1 MTWPL
6 YMDHHV
12 PGPVTSALRRR
23 GYDVLTAAEDQAE
36 ERDVEILLARA
47 TQQGRVFVT
56 QDRDLLSLAQVWRE
70 EGKPFFGIVY
80 SRQQRVSYSEMIEW
94 LELVASTLREDE
106 VRNQVI
112 FVPMR

>member
-6 YMDHHV
+6 YMDHYV

-23 GYDVLTAAEDQAE
+23 GYDVLTAADDKVEG
-36 ERDVEILLARA
+36 RDDEVLLERA
-47 TQQGRVFVT
+47 TLLGRIFVT
-56 QDRDLLSLAQVWRE
+56 QDRDLLSLAEKWRK

-80 SRQQRVSYSEMIEW
+80 SRQGRLSYSEFIEW
-94 LELVASTLREDE
+94 LELIASVLREEE

-112 FVPMR
+112 FVPIR